1 MDKWD
6 EVFVK
11 AIPKGVFISTDDGI
25 KFFIRDIYGDGSITE
40 VTDPDLAMKI
50 VENILEKRLT
60 SLESGV

>member
-25 KFFIRDIYGDGSITE
+25 KFFIHDIYGDQTITE
-40 VTDPDLAMKI
+40 VTDPDEAMKI